1 MALIACPEC
10 GREVSTEAKACPACG
25 YPLAERSRAAAP
37 SPQAQA
43 SAMDAVDTQTV
54 LLEVRPSWWRYFWW
68 LCFAW
73 LIIPLIVA
81 WVKRS
86 ATVLRIYRGR
96 ITLERGLLNKCES
109 EFFMRDVRAIDIDQS
124 FVSRLVGIGDITIS
138 TAATVEGSE
147 RIEGIPDPHK
157 IRDMII
163 AQRQGQ

>member
-1 MALIACPEC
+1 MPLIACPEC
-10 GREVSTEAKACPACG
+10 GREVSTAAKACPACG
-25 YPLAERSRAAAP
+25 FPVAEKLPAPAAAP
-37 SPQAQA
+37 SVP
-43 SAMDAVDTQTV
+43 DE
-54 LLEVRPSWWRYFWW
+54 LLAEIRPSWWCYFWW

-73 LIIPLIVA
+73 LIVPLIVA
-81 WVKRS
+81 AVKRS

-124 FVSRLVGIGDITIS
+124 FGARLVGIGDITIS

-147 RIEGIPDPHK
+147 RIEGVPNPHQ
-157 IRDMII
+157 IRDLII

>member
-1 MALIACPEC
+1 MPLIPCPEC
-10 GREVSTEAKACPACG
+10 GREVSTAAKTCPACG
-25 YPLAERSRAAAP
+25 YPLAEKLP
-37 SPQAQA
+37 M
-43 SAMDAVDTQTV
+43 SAEARVATNE
-54 LLEVRPSWWRYFWW
+54 LLAEIRPSWWRYFWW

-124 FVSRLVGIGDITIS
+124 FISRIVGIGDITIS

-157 IRDMII
+157 IRDLII
-163 AQRQGQ
+163 AQRQVQ